1 MHTTFSILSGGMVT
15 GAVYAMLALGLV
27 LIYKATR
34 IPNFAYAGMAS
45 FLALFH
51 YNLVSGKRLTLN
63 LDVLYLHIHGH
74 VTPQLGFWAAVP
86 VTLAFAAGLG
96 WLIERLV
103 IRPFVRASMV
113 TMIMVTLGV
122 ALLLTAAAQQIF
134 RTKDLVVSSKNAIF
148 SRSPAL

>member
-74 VTPQLGFWAAVP
+74 VTPHPGFWPPVP
-86 VTLAFAAGLG
+86 AILVFATGIRGL
-96 WLIERLV
+96 IKRRV
-103 IRPFVRASMV
+103 ILPFARARAS
-113 TMIMVTLGV
+113 
-122 ALLLTAAAQQIF
+122 
-134 RTKDLVVSSKNAIF
+134 
-148 SRSPAL
+148 